1 MDYKGVIQQLKAQAN
16 PANVAGM
23 ARFGINTNAT
33 LGVPVPVLRAQAKIL
48 GTDHPLALQLWASG
62 IHEARILASLIADRT
77 QVNRSLMNR
86 WARDFD
92 SWDVCDQVCS
102 NLFRYTPYAWEKA
115 VEWSGHRQEFVK
127 RAAFVLMAGLVVVE
141 KSADDT
147 DFLPFLDLIER
158 EAHDPRNFVKKALNW
173 ALRTIGKRNR
183 ALNKLA
189 VARAR
194 RILKQED
201 KAAQWVA
208 RDALRELNSEKI
220 QARLRMSRSQNPSS
234 PVGSQAKSSGA

>member
-1 MDYKGVIQQLKAQAN
+1 VDYKGVIQQLKAQAN

-33 LGVPVPVLRAQAKIL
+33 LGVPVPVLRAQAKTL

-102 NLFRYTPYAWEKA
+102 NLFRYTPYAREKA

-194 RILKQED
+194 RILKQEG

-220 QARLRMSRSQNPSS
+220 QARLR
-234 PVGSQAKSSGA
+234 

>member
-33 LGVPVPVLRAQAKIL
+33 LGVPVPVLRAQAKTL

-102 NLFRYTPYAWEKA
+102 NLFRYTPYAREKA

-194 RILKQED
+194 RILKQEG

-220 QARLRMSRSQNPSS
+220 QARLR
-234 PVGSQAKSSGA
+234 